1 MLKNFYQKILT
12 VTGDDKYNNNT
23 TKKLPAAAVN
33 SQ

>member
-12 VTGDDKYNNNT
+12 VTGDDKYNNT

>member
-12 VTGDDKYNNNT
+12 VTGDDKYNINT
-23 TKKLPAAAVN
+23 TKKPPVAAVN